1 MTTVADFARI
11 PFGLLQIVSPQQAIK
26 SQDMDTFIT
35 VLNAVCQRLEANGIS
50 LGWQPVDNPSDVL
63 PMQVESQLGV
73 AYQTALTMAPM
84 WGVNPMPAVVAGAQQ
99 YMEDLRRDQAVATP
113 IQPILD
119 APMPFT
125 LGNGQWR
132 SGFFN

>member
-11 PFGLLQIVSPQQAIK
+11 PFGLLQIVSPVQAIK
-26 SQDMDTFIT
+26 AQDMATFIQ
-35 VLNAVCQRLEANGIS
+35 VLNAVCRRLEANGIA
-50 LGWQPVDNPSDVL
+50 LGWQPVENPSDTL
-63 PMQVESQLGV
+63 PMQIESELGV

-84 WGVNPMPAVVAGAQQ
+84 WGVAPMPAVVAGAQQ

-119 APMPFT
+119 APMPYRW
-125 LGNGQWR
+125 GYGQWR
-132 SGFFN
+132 SGWFN